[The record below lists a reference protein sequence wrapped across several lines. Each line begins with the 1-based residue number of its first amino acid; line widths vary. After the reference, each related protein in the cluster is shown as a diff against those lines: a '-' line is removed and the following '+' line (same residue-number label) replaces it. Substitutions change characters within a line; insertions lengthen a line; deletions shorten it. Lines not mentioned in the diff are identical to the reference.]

1 MVFSQWSGLVE
12 WGLGELWGGV
22 WGYVRGTKQPLG
34 GKGFPQALRDAGSL
48 FLLICRNSFVFLSFP
63 MIVPCLSWLSP
74 LLALLFISV
83 SSCFVDSCSVFFFI
97 VPHLLSFSHCLS
109 LYLFLFLSSYRKLL
123 RATPNLGCSSV
134 LLLPASGIQLQLG
147 RVLGGHLLLQRA
159 GVCLRVEMRL
169 LEQKS

>member
-1 MVFSQWSGLVE
+1 MGR
-12 WGLGELWGGV
+12 GV
-22 WGYVRGTKQPLG
+22 GICERYEATTRR
-34 GKGFPQALRDAGSL
+34 KGVPRAFLREAGSL

-74 LLALLFISV
+74 LLAPLFISV
-83 SSCFVDSCSVFFFI
+83 SFCFVDSCSVFFI
-97 VPHLLSFSHCLS
+97 APHLLSFSHCLS

-123 RATPNLGCSSV
+123 RATPNLGCSSA

-147 RVLGGHLLLQRA
+147 RVLGGHPLLQRA